1 MSPSD
6 YTNNARVQ
14 PQQQPPAGFK
24 YDPYQQGGLN
34 PAAQQPQSSSS
45 ISPMTSSSHPAR
57 DANGDVSMQDAHDQ
71 YSSQNPSI
79 KYPLRP
85 HHSLSGGR
93 PASLSTSQEPSAA
106 AQRYSPME
114 ALSPASQYPKGSQFS
129 PAQRQSPTRPT
140 EYAPPQSQQQQQQQQ
155 QQQHNSYY
163 ASRQA
168 SQQLP
173 PINPYAPAQHDHSYP
188 NSAVS
193 ATMDGSYMDPKSP
206 PRRMNSQ
213 SQQMPMPADKTP
225 VPEFRKIR
233 GPQDLRPK
241 INKQPAHRRAN
252 PEGGFISVCTSRV
265 VF

>member
-1 MSPSD
+1 MSMSPRD
-6 YTNNARVQ
+6 YTNNGQVQ
-14 PQQQPPAGFK
+14 GQQQQQPQPGFK
-24 YDPYQQGGLN
+24 YDPYQQGMN
-34 PAAQQPQSSSS
+34 PSAQQQSSS
-45 ISPMTSSSHPAR
+45 ISPMTSSQSSR

-129 PAQRQSPTRPT
+129 PAQRQSPTRPN

-155 QQQHNSYY
+155 QQNAYY
-163 ASRQA
+163 SSRQA

-193 ATMDGSYMDPKSP
+193 TTMDGSFMDPKSP

-213 SQQMPMPADKTP
+213 SQQMSMPDKTP

-241 INKQPAHRRAN
+241 TNKQPAHRRAN
-252 PEGGFISVCTSRV
+252 PEGGFISVCTTCV
-265 VF
+265 L